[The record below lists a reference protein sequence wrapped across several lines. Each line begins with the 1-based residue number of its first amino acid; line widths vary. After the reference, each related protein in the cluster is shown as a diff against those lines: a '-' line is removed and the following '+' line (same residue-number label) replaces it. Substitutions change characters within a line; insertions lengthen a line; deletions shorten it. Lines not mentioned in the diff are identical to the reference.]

1 MFTNN
6 NNYNLINGNIIT
18 LNNIVP
24 TANSITICDG
34 HIESI
39 NSINNKYPS
48 IDMRGKTVLPGLVD
62 SHFHLSNFGKR
73 LEMINLKE
81 LKSINEVFNEVEKK
95 VKELGVIQKLKWR
108 PKYRREEW

>member
-24 TANSITICDG
+24 AANSITVCDG
-34 HIESI
+34 QIESI
-39 NSINNKYPS
+39 NSPNNQYSSVDLK
-48 IDMRGKTVLPGLVD
+48 GATVLPGLVD

-73 LEMINLKE
+73 LEMINLKGITSVDQVFE
-81 LKSINEVFNEVEKK
+81 EVKKK
-95 VKELGVIQKLKWR
+95 VAELGPEKFIHGFGLIKNL
-108 PKYRREEW
+108 

>member
-24 TANSITICDG
+24 TANSITISDG
-34 HIESI
+34 QIESI
-39 NSINNKYPS
+39 NSPNNKYSS
-48 IDMRGKTVLPGLVD
+48 INLKGSTVLPGLVD

-73 LEMINLKE
+73 LEMINLKGMT
-81 LKSINEVFNEVEKK
+81 SIDQVFKEVKK
-95 VKELGVIQKLKWR
+95 KL
-108 PKYRREEW
+108 